1 MILEFIFNV
10 YSVSN
15 QSCAKISG
23 KLIEG
28 GQLLKIATAIFK
40 LHINGM
46 YFKSMT
52 VEFIFNVYS
61 AK

>member
-40 LHINGM
+40 LPINGM
-46 YFKSMT
+46 YFESMP
-52 VEFIFNVYS
+52 V
-61 AK
+61 K